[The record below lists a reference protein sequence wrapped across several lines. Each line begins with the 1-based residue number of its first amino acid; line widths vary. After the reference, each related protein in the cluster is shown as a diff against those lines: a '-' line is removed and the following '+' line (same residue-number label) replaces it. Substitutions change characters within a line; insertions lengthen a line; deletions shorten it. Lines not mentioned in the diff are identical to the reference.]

1 MEIKQILDKIEANK
15 SIQQFPNKPGIY
27 VMYAKKDIVFD
38 FITINKGEIIYIGKS
53 ESSLSDRK
61 TKQHFSSENT
71 GRSTVRRSLGA
82 ILKKEFNIKCYLRGK
97 GKSKNDSICYIFN
110 KEGEIKLTSWMNE
123 NISLSFFVANN
134 PEEIE
139 VMLITRYNPLLNL
152 KEAKHNFTTIIKDL
166 RNKCKDEAVKNGVL
180 K

>member
-1 MEIKQILDKIEANK
+1 MEIKQILDKIESNK
-15 SIQQFPNKPGIY
+15 SIQQFPKTSGIY
-27 VMYAKKDIVFD
+27 VMYAKNNIIFD

-61 TKQHFSSENT
+61 TKQHFSSEST

-82 ILKKEFNIKCYLRGK
+82 ILKKEFDIKCFLRGK
-97 GKSKNDSICYIFN
+97 GKSKNDSNCYIFD
-110 KEGEIKLTSWMNE
+110 KESEIRLTNWMNE
-123 NISLSFFVANN
+123 NISMSFFVTNN

-139 VMLITRYNPLLNL
+139 VRLIAKYNPILNL
-152 KEAKHNFTTIIKDL
+152 KEAEHNFITHIKDL
-166 RNKCKDEAVKNGVL
+166 RTKCKDEAEQNGVL